1 MFEDQ
6 PRLISFGYLIGHFVD
21 VGMVFDL
28 FLQHDFVIELPSML
42 FDISLVLLGNAVSPC
57 QETLAPP

>member
-28 FLQHDFVIELPSML
+28 FLQHDFIIELPSML
-42 FDISLVLLGNAVSPC
+42 FDISLVLFGNAVSPC
-57 QETLAPP
+57 